1 MSTHTKC
8 HRLAPGGALLTGI
21 LFLLPACGGEA
32 ESRDAAGDERLDGTT
47 VEASALDGRAAE
59 PPRTREPVPAIPTGT
74 RMTLEMLETVSTSS
88 HATGDVFTLRLVEDV
103 QGVAGGRLAAGTR
116 ARGVVEKARRST
128 DSDEEALLLL
138 RVTEVE
144 RGGAWTPVVARV
156 ESAAVQASAQDS
168 GTRTAAKIDR
178 GQDRHRHRRRGCG
191 GPDPGRGHPVHG
203 DGCGGG
209 HGSRRGGCAYHPG
222 RARQPS
228 PWVPPGGGPGS
239 GPGPGLR
246 LPLASS

>member
-168 GTRTAAKIDR
+168 GTRTAAKIATGTAVGAVV
-178 GQDRHRHRRRGCG
+178 GQILG
-191 GPDPGRGHPVHG
+191 GDTRSTVTGAVVGTAAGVGVALTTRDGHASLPR
-203 DGCGGG
+203 
-209 HGSRRGGCAYHPG
+209 GSRLVVALDQ
-222 RARQPS
+222 AL
-228 PWVPPGGGPGS
+228 V
-239 GPGPGLR
+239 LD
-246 LPLASS
+246 